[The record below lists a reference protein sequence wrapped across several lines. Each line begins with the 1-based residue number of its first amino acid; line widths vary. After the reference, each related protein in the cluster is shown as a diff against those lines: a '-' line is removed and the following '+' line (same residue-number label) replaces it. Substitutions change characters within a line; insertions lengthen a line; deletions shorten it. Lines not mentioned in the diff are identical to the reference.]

1 MHKTKKIIVFVSI
14 LILLFSLE
22 SILLNFTVDFEPEVF
37 AREKQ
42 VDSINSEEEK
52 PAKPPT
58 LEMKKGIVFK
68 IFFLNS
74 LLQEVNDDY
83 TPNDGRLEKTIE
95 KIESLLIG
103 YKIGLV
109 VNLFIIALCLSTIV
123 SVLND
128 TWFSV
133 FIGRVLLSIS
143 FFTFIYYVARSLVL
157 GYFVP
162 FIGIPLFVF
171 HFTVFNLVTMAI
183 IHSFQRFFDSFFSK
197 RNVFYFVLTLFA
209 VGFCLGLFLE
219 FRSATSL
226 TFIPPVISGISSLV
240 YGLFLTGYFWL
251 VYRLNRYL
259 KLTET
264 SPSRFNAL
272 LLASYNDEEN
282 NARPA
287 IKGIGVEVKKES
299 SFLKIASHFLYII
312 FAGVFIGNVVYIPL
326 FSLQKHY
333 SSEFG
338 VLLFVMLILLSIFYV
353 RNYYKI
359 GREEDI
365 STSRNV
371 LVSLSF
377 LQYRFIKNLLFILLS
392 TIGVIVFITCLF
404 LLLTMNTVILKNQNI
419 IDKTINL

>member
-1 MHKTKKIIVFVSI
+1 MHKTKKIIIFVSI

-22 SILLNFTVDFEPEVF
+22 SILLNFTIDFDPGIVT
-37 AREKQ
+37 RERQ
-42 VDSINSEEEK
+42 IDSMSIEEES

-58 LEMKKGIVFK
+58 LEMKKGILFK

-74 LLQEVNDDY
+74 LLQEVKDDY

-103 YKIGLV
+103 HKIGLV
-109 VNLFIIALCLSTIV
+109 VNLFIIALSFSTII
-123 SVLND
+123 SVLNEA
-128 TWFSV
+128 WFSL
-133 FIGRVLLSIS
+133 FIGRVLLFIS
-143 FFTFIYYVARSLVL
+143 FCTFAYYLARSLVL
-157 GYFVP
+157 SYYVP
-162 FIGIPLFVF
+162 FIGVPMLVF
-171 HFTVFNLVTMAI
+171 HFSVFILVSMAI
-183 IHSFQRFFDSFFSK
+183 VHSFLGFFAIFFSK
-197 RNVFYFVLTLFA
+197 KTLALAGLVVFLIGFLF
-209 VGFCLGLFLE
+209 GLFLE
-219 FRSATSL
+219 FRNSSSSPFISAFVFGAAFLIYSL
-226 TFIPPVISGISSLV
+226 IIET
-240 YGLFLTGYFWL
+240 YFWL
-251 VYRLNRYL
+251 IYKLNQAL
-259 KLTET
+259 KLTE
-264 SPSRFNAL
+264 SSAFKFNSL

-299 SFLKIASHFLYII
+299 SFFKIASHFLYII
-312 FAGVFIGNVVYIPL
+312 FSGIFIGNVIYIPL

-333 SSEFG
+333 SAEFG
-338 VLLFVMLILLSIFYV
+338 ILLFVLLILLSIFYV

-359 GREEDI
+359 GREEEL
-365 STSRNV
+365 STTSNV

-377 LQYRFIKNLLFILLS
+377 LQYRFIKNLFFILIS

>member
-1 MHKTKKIIVFVSI
+1 MHKTKKIIVFISI

-209 VGFCLGLFLE
+209 VGFLSWLIL
-219 FRSATSL
+219 R
-226 TFIPPVISGISSLV
+226 ISICHISNF
-240 YGLFLTGYFWL
+240 Y
-251 VYRLNRYL
+251 
-259 KLTET
+259 
-264 SPSRFNAL
+264 
-272 LLASYNDEEN
+272 
-282 NARPA
+282 
-287 IKGIGVEVKKES
+287 S
-299 SFLKIASHFLYII
+299 SSHFWNFITGVWII
-312 FAGVFIGNVVYIPL
+312 FDW
-326 FSLQKHY
+326 
-333 SSEFG
+333 
-338 VLLFVMLILLSIFYV
+338 IL
-353 RNYYKI
+353 
-359 GREEDI
+359 
-365 STSRNV
+365 
-371 LVSLSF
+371 LVSLPTKSIFETNRNFSF
-377 LQYRFIKNLLFILLS
+377 KIQCSFISIL
-392 TIGVIVFITCLF
+392 
-404 LLLTMNTVILKNQNI
+404 
-419 IDKTINL
+419 